1 MVAKSFNLII
11 VGFILLVIGAVL
23 PLLMVTGVL
32 ESTYFAN
39 GVAIVGQVAGLFIG
53 LIGIG
58 MYTASRK

>member
-1 MVAKSFNLII
+1 MAKSFNLLI

-32 ESTYFAN
+32 ESTYLAN
-39 GVAIVGQVAGLFIG
+39 GVAIVGQVAGLFLG

-58 MYTASRK
+58 MHMASRK